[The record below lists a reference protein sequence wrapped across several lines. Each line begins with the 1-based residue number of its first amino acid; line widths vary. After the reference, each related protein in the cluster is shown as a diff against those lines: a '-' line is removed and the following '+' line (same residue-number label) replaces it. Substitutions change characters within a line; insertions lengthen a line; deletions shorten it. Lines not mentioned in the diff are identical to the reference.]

1 MLLTKMA
8 NRYTTPVTVEVATS
22 TNFEYKVFSDMQM
35 AYIWIKSR
43 VDYYMLEHNCNLFPF
58 QQACDDLDIAYMAA
72 GLRGSTLVAET
83 PVEVYRVYYG
93 KLEL

>member
-1 MLLTKMA
+1 
-8 NRYTTPVTVEVATS
+8 
-22 TNFEYKVFSDMQM
+22 
-35 AYIWIKSR
+35 
-43 VDYYMLEHNCNLFPF
+43 MLEHNCNLYPF